1 MTNKVPIYRWR
12 FALLQRYRNKTLP
25 TLVILLG
32 DLLLYAVAFSIG
44 EIFYIWGGNGLV
56 WSELYS
62 KLLLT
67 LMLTTLSFIAIGTHR
82 TILRHFGINDIGKLL
97 LSVALPAIVL
107 YILRIVALSYPFINL
122 ALLPGFTEITLTYAL
137 LFLFMVLYRLA
148 SQQIYNDLFRR
159 HGIEQHVLIYGAGAA
174 GIIACNALKQDLRQ
188 DYIIDAY
195 IDDDKSKYGQKING
209 IRVCSA
215 DEALNERYVAEHRV
229 QTLIIAMPTVKT
241 DKRQAIIGRGLDL
254 GLTVKSVPHINTWIN
269 HTFQSNQI
277 ESIKIEDLLER
288 EVIHV
293 NERSMRESI
302 ANKVVLV
309 TGAAGSIGSEICRQ
323 LTGLNPRQ
331 IVMLD
336 IAESAIYDLQYE
348 LRNSEPYKAMADRMV
363 FLIADVRDRQR
374 LEHLFSLYQPE
385 IVYHAAAYKHVPL
398 MESFPYEAV
407 RVNIFGTRNMVDLA
421 IEHNVKRFVMISTD
435 KAVNPTNVMGA
446 SKRIAE
452 MYVQSRHAIQTQ
464 FITTRFGNVLGSNGS
479 VVPLFK
485 KQLAAGG
492 PLTVTHHDI
501 IRYFMT
507 IPEACSLVL
516 EAGAMGQGGDIF
528 VFDMGKPVRIYDLA
542 QRMIQLSGLYDIKIV
557 ETGLRPGEKLY
568 EELLA
573 NKENTLPTNHPKI
586 MHAKVSETNAE
597 TIERQLAALWEATS
611 SSDDTHIVE
620 IMKQIVPEYI
630 SNNSEYSK
638 LDKKQ
643 Q

>member
-1 MTNKVPIYRWR
+1 MTKKGPIYRWR

-107 YILRIVALSYPFINL
+107 YILRIVALSYPFIDL

-293 NERSMRESI
+293 NESSMRESI

-374 LEHLFSLYQPE
+374 LAEDGILIA
-385 IVYHAAAYKHVPL
+385 IV
-398 MESFPYEAV
+398 
-407 RVNIFGTRNMVDLA
+407 G
-421 IEHNVKRFVMISTD
+421 
-435 KAVNPTNVMGA
+435 
-446 SKRIAE
+446 
-452 MYVQSRHAIQTQ
+452 
-464 FITTRFGNVLGSNGS
+464 
-479 VVPLFK
+479 
-485 KQLAAGG
+485 
-492 PLTVTHHDI
+492 
-501 IRYFMT
+501 
-507 IPEACSLVL
+507 L
-516 EAGAMGQGGDIF
+516 E
-528 VFDMGKPVRIYDLA
+528 P
-542 QRMIQLSGLYDIKIV
+542 
-557 ETGLRPGEKLY
+557 ETGLLVSGPDIVTRGFVYVKESDEML
-568 EELLA
+568 EE
-573 NKENTLPTNHPKI
+573 
-586 MHAKVSETNAE
+586 AKGIAFDV
-597 TIERQLAALWEATS
+597 
-611 SSDDTHIVE
+611 VE
-620 IMKQIVPEYI
+620 
-630 SNNSEYSK
+630 SC
-638 LDKKQ
+638 LDKNAGDWNRLKSAIKEALGEYVWKKTKRRPMILPIITEAAI
-643 Q
+643 